1 MPLPKQKFRELVLLL
16 LYSHDFSQGEEE
28 DCLNLVMQE
37 LKVSKKYLLE
47 AQNLRRAIEAKK
59 EVIDE
64 EIRQNATS
72 YEFDRI
78 PGIERNILRLGA
90 YELLF
95 FQEIPGKVAIA
106 EAIRLSRKFASP
118 ESATFVNAVLDAIYQ
133 KVKETYVVGAAAE
146 GQTSQ

>member
-37 LKVSKKYLLE
+37 LKVSKKHLLE
-47 AQNLRRAIEAKK
+47 AQNLRRAVEAKK
-59 EVIDE
+59 EAIDA
-64 EIRQNATS
+64 EIQTNATA
-72 YEFDRI
+72 YEFERI

-90 YELLF
+90 YEILYS
-95 FQEIPGKVAIA
+95 QEIPGKVAIA

-118 ESATFVNAVLDAIYQ
+118 ESATFVNAVLDAIYRKSQ
-133 KVKETYVVGAAAE
+133 DVVGTATE
-146 GQTSQ
+146 GQTLK

>member
-37 LKVSKKYLLE
+37 LKVSKKHLLE
-47 AQNLRRAIEAKK
+47 AQNFRRAVEAKK
-59 EVIDE
+59 EALDDE
-64 EIRQNATS
+64 IQTNATS
-72 YEFDRI
+72 YEFARI

-90 YELLF
+90 YEILYS
-95 FQEIPGKVAIA
+95 QEIPGKVAIA
-106 EAIRLSRKFASP
+106 EAIRLARKFASP

-133 KVKETYVVGAAAE
+133 KSKDVVGAATE